1 MIIGLTGYAQS
12 GKDTVAS
19 ILVENYGYQRVAF
32 ADPIRDLL
40 YATNPIL
47 KEGYRVKGL
56 VDVYGW
62 DRVKVDYPEAR
73 RLLQDLGVGARKTFG
88 DMFWVKQALRQ
99 VNPEGNYVITDV
111 RYPNEAKAIREY
123 GSSQI
128 WRVRRL
134 GVDPV
139 NSHESESAM
148 DGEKVDQIFVNN
160 GTIDDLNSLIN
171 TRMRAYA

>member
-1 MIIGLTGYAQS
+1 
-12 GKDTVAS
+12 
-19 ILVENYGYQRVAF
+19 
-32 ADPIRDLL
+32 
-40 YATNPIL
+40 
-47 KEGYRVKGL
+47 
-56 VDVYGW
+56 
-62 DRVKVDYPEAR
+62 
-73 RLLQDLGVGARKTFG
+73 
-88 DMFWVKQALRQ
+88 MFWVKQALRQ

-128 WRVRRL
+128 WRVKRL
-134 GVDPV
+134 GIDPV

-160 GTIDDLNSLIN
+160 GTIDELNSLIN